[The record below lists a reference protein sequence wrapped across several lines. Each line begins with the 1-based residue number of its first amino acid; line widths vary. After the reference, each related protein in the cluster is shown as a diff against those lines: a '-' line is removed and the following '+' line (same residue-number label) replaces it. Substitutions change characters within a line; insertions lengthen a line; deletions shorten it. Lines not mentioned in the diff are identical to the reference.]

1 MFSYF
6 QNNRQKMREFIKL
19 TVISGGIFIALL
31 IIIVSF
37 LAWFFRDN
45 IKEGF
50 INYINKGLQTE
61 VFIDD
66 ISINAFRKFPLIAIS
81 VKNVTIIETVNV
93 QPRDTLL
100 KASNIYLS
108 FSLLDFL
115 RQKYD
120 VRQAEIRNGFVQMK
134 ILENGEN
141 NYTFWNIPDSE
152 NRGERGLSFQVK
164 KLVFTKMGYQFHDL
178 KRDYSFS
185 LLLNNAQA
193 RGNFA
198 QNNYLLALQGDL
210 LVQSVRVDST
220 ALFKDMPMVF
230 DFKTDVENNNLFTF
244 REGDFLFASHAFT
257 AEGIVDLSDTFT
269 FIDLKIAANDLR
281 LENVINDLPEQFARY
296 FSDFRSRGQ
305 FYFNATVKGTLGDV
319 VNPFINATFGIDKGE
334 LIQRKGGQKLENISF
349 DATFDNGSRRKLTST
364 SLDMKG
370 FSASLNEKMI
380 RADVNIYNF
389 KEPSLSVKMY
399 SDINASDWQRFLQIE
414 NVRSAT
420 GEMFVD
426 IDFKGKLGE
435 SRKFTAYHFMASQV
449 TGVIRAQNFSISL
462 KSDPL
467 NYHSINADLLFNNND
482 ILIELLEGH
491 ASSSDFKLNGYF
503 RNVLPWLFFENERL
517 FVSANLS
524 SNNLNFNELLQHS
537 VNESD
542 TTYRLH
548 LSEMIDFRLQTDVEN
563 LAFRKFNASKVKG
576 TLSMR
581 EQMFY
586 ANNISLESMKGTILA
601 SGYINGKNE
610 DDLIMACETQI
621 INVDVYDLFYQMG
634 NFGQQSI
641 VADNLRGRITADARF
656 LSHWS
661 PFLDIDWNKLEVTA
675 DVKVENGELINYKPM
690 LALSRFIRVGDLNQV
705 KFSTLENQI
714 SIKNQTIFIPNM
726 EINSNAINI
735 NLSGEHTFENLID
748 YRLQVLLSDLLA
760 RKNRESRNPQ
770 EQYGDIID
778 DGLGR
783 TTLFLRVTGD
793 IDNPV
798 FRYDTRA
805 VRDKL
810 RDDLQ
815 QEGQN
820 LRQAIRTEFG
830 LNKNDTLPDGTPLQP
845 TEREKQKEEIEKGEK
860 GKFIIEWDE

>member
-6 QNNRQKMREFIKL
+6 RNNRQKLLEFIKL
-19 TVISGGIFIALL
+19 TAISGGIFIVLL
-31 IIIVSF
+31 AVILSS
-37 LAWFFRDN
+37 LAWLFKDTIR
-45 IKEGF
+45 EGV

-66 ISINAFRKFPLIAIS
+66 ISVNAFRKFPLIAIS
-81 VKNVTIIETVNV
+81 VKNVAIIETENV
-93 QPRDTLL
+93 QPRDTLM

-108 FSLLDFL
+108 FSLFDFI
-115 RQKYD
+115 RKKFD
-120 VRQAEIRNGFVQMK
+120 VRQAEIMNGFVHMK
-134 ILENGEN
+134 LLENGGN
-141 NYTFWNIPDSE
+141 NYTFWKVPDQETPGDSE
-152 NRGERGLSFQVK
+152 LAFQVK
-164 KLVFTKMGYQFHDL
+164 KLIFTNMGYQFHDL
-178 KRDYSFS
+178 KRNYSFS
-185 LLLNNAQA
+185 LVLNNAQA
-193 RGNFA
+193 RGNFS
-198 QNNYLLALQGDL
+198 QNNYLLVLKGDM
-210 LVQSVRVDST
+210 LVQSVMVDSA

-257 AEGIVDLSDTFT
+257 AEGIVDLSGTFT
-269 FIDLKIAANDLR
+269 YLDLQVAASDLR
-281 LENVINDLPEQFARY
+281 FENVINDLPEQYARY
-296 FSDFRSRGQ
+296 FSDFRSKGQ
-305 FYFNATVKGTLGDV
+305 FYFNASVKGTLGDV
-319 VNPFINATFGIDKGE
+319 VNPFINATFGIDEGE
-334 LIQRKGGQKLENISF
+334 LVQRKGGQKLENISF
-349 DATFDNGSRRKLTST
+349 DATFDNGSRRNITST
-364 SLDMKG
+364 SLDVKG
-370 FSASLNEKMI
+370 LSATLNDKSL
-380 RADVNIYNF
+380 RADANIFNF
-389 KEPSLSVKMY
+389 DEPSLTVKMF

-414 NVRSAT
+414 KIASAS

-435 SRKFTAYHFMASQV
+435 SRNFTAYHFMASQV
-449 TGVIRAQNFSISL
+449 TGVIQTQNFALSL
-462 KSDPL
+462 KNDPL
-467 NYHSINADLLFNNND
+467 QYHSVNADLLFNNND
-482 ILIELLEGH
+482 ILIQLLEGN

-503 RNVLPWLFFENERL
+503 RNVLPWLFFDNERL

-524 SNNLNFNELLQHS
+524 SSNLNFNELLQHS

-548 LSEMIDFRLQTDVEN
+548 LSEMIDFRLKADVEK

-586 ANNISLESMKGTILA
+586 ASDISLESMKGTILA
-601 SGYINGKNE
+601 SGYINGKKA
-610 DDLIMACETQI
+610 DDLIMACETRI
-621 INVDVYDLFYQMG
+621 IDVDVYDLFYQLG

-641 VADNLRGRITADARF
+641 VYDNLRGRITADARF

-661 PFLDIDWNKLEVTA
+661 PFLDIDWNRLEVTA
-675 DVKVENGELINYKPM
+675 DIKVENGELINYKPM

-714 SIKNQTIFIPNM
+714 TIKNQTLFIPNM
-726 EINSNAINI
+726 EIKSNAINI
-735 NLSGEHTFENLID
+735 NLSGEHTFENKID

-760 RKNRESRNPQ
+760 RRNRESRNPQ

-830 LNKNDTLPDGTPLQP
+830 LNKSDTLPDGTPVQP

>member
-6 QNNRQKMREFIKL
+6 RYNRQKIGEFIKL
-19 TVISGGIFIALL
+19 TAISGGLFILLL
-31 IIIVSF
+31 IVILSL
-37 LAWFFRDN
+37 LAWLFKDN
-45 IKEGF
+45 IRDGV
-50 INYINKGLQTE
+50 ISYINKGLQTE

-66 ISINAFRKFPLIAIS
+66 ISVNAFRKFPLIAIS
-81 VKNVTIIETVNV
+81 VKNVSIIETENV
-93 QPRDTLL
+93 QSRDTLL

-108 FSLLDFL
+108 FSLFDFI
-115 RQKYD
+115 RKKFN
-120 VRQAEIRNGFVQMK
+120 VRQAEIANGFVHMK
-134 ILENGEN
+134 LLEDGGN
-141 NYTFWNIPDSE
+141 NYTFWKTPDQPPSGDSE
-152 NRGERGLSFQVK
+152 LAFQVK
-164 KLVFTKMGYQFHDL
+164 KLIFTNMGYQFHDL
-178 KRDYSFS
+178 KRNYSFS

-193 RGNFA
+193 RGDFT
-198 QNNYLLALQGDL
+198 QNNYLLALRGDMM
-210 LVQSVRVDST
+210 VQSVMIDSA
-220 ALFKDMPMVF
+220 ALFRDMPLVF
-230 DFKTDVENNNLFTF
+230 DFKSNVENNNVFTF
-244 REGDFLFASHAFT
+244 HEGDFLFASHAFK
-257 AEGIVDLSDTFT
+257 AEGVVDLSDTFT
-269 FIDLKIAANDLR
+269 YLDLKVAASDLR
-281 LENVINDLPEQFARY
+281 FENVIKDLPEQYARY
-296 FSDFRSRGQ
+296 FSDFRSKGQ
-305 FYFNATVKGTLGDV
+305 FYFNAALKGNLGDV
-319 VNPFINATFGIDKGE
+319 VNPYISATFGIDEGE

-349 DATFDNGSRRKLTST
+349 DATFDNGTRRNITST
-364 SLDMKG
+364 SLDLKG
-370 FSASLNEKMI
+370 LSANLNDKSL
-380 RADVNIYNF
+380 RADVNIFNF
-389 KEPSLSVKMY
+389 DEPSLSVKMY
-399 SDINASDWQRFLQIE
+399 SDINATDWQRFLQIKKIAQA
-414 NVRSAT
+414 S

-435 SRKFTAYHFMASQV
+435 SRNFTAYHFMASQV
-449 TGVIRAQNFSISL
+449 TGVVQTQNFSLAL
-462 KSDPL
+462 KNDPL
-467 NYHSINADLLFNNND
+467 NYHSVNADLLFNNND
-482 ILIELLEGH
+482 ILIQLLEGK
-491 ASSSDFKLNGYF
+491 ASSSDFKLSGYF

-524 SNNLNFNELLQHS
+524 SKNLNFNELLQHS
-537 VNESD
+537 INESD

-548 LSEMIDFRLQTDVEN
+548 LSEMIDFRLKADVEN
-563 LAFRKFNASKVKG
+563 LAFKKFNASKVRG

-586 ANNISLESMKGTILA
+586 ANDISLQSMKGTILA
-601 SGYINGKNE
+601 SGYINGKNA
-610 DDLIMACETQI
+610 DDLIMACETRI
-621 INVDVYDLFYQMG
+621 IDVDVYDLFYQMG

-641 VADNLRGRITADARF
+641 VYDNLRGRITADARF

-661 PFLDIDWNKLEVTA
+661 PFLDVDWNKLEVTA

-714 SIKNQTIFIPNM
+714 TIKNQTIFIPDM

-735 NLSGEHTFENLID
+735 KLSGEHTFENQID

-810 RDDLQ
+810 RDDFR

-830 LNKNDTLPDGTPLQP
+830 LNQSDTMPDGTPVQP

-860 GKFIIEWDE
+860 GKFIIEWD